1 MAVLVMVYGHSG
13 SGKSASLRN
22 FDPEQVAVI
31 NVLGKPLPFRSSMKT
46 CILSELNPKQY
57 GEDNYTKIDTII
69 HNTKRKSIIIDD
81 ATYLMTGE
89 FMRNAKVAGYQK
101 FTDMAANFNA
111 LLMRAKELPDDVIV
125 YFFGHSERDGEGG
138 EKFKTIGKLLDE
150 KVCVE
155 GYFTIVL
162 KTVVQ
167 DGRYL
172 FSPRNDGM
180 DTVKTPLGMFNDA
193 LIENDLAAVDKTIR
207 EYYNIPVQ
215 PESKGE

>member
-31 NVLGKPLPFRSSMKT
+31 NVLGKPLPFRSNMKT
-46 CILSELNPKQY
+46 YITNDY
-57 GEDNYTKIDTII
+57 GKIDAAI
-69 HNTKRKSIIIDD
+69 HSTKRKSIIIDD

-101 FTDMAANFNA
+101 FTDMAANFNS
-111 LLMRAKELPDDVIV
+111 LLMRAKELPDDVVV
-125 YFFGHSERDGEGG
+125 YFFGHSERDGDGG

-172 FSPRNDGM
+172 FSTRNDGM
-180 DTVKTPLGMFNDA
+180 DTVKTPLGMFSDA
-193 LIENDLAAVDKTIR
+193 LIENDLAAVDKAIR
-207 EYYNIPVQ
+207 EYYNIPVK
-215 PESKGE
+215 PENKGE

>member
-46 CILSELNPKQY
+46 YITNDY
-57 GEDNYTKIDTII
+57 GKINAAI
-69 HNTKRKSIIIDD
+69 HRTKRKSIVIDD

-89 FMRNAKVAGYQK
+89 FMRNAKVTGYQK

-111 LLMRAKELPDDVIV
+111 LLMRAKELPDDVVV
-125 YFFGHSERDGEGG
+125 YFFGHSECGENCG
-138 EKFKTIGKLLDE
+138 EKFKTVGKMLDE
-150 KVCVE
+150 KVCIE

-172 FSPRNDGM
+172 FSTRNDGM

-215 PESKGE
+215 PDNKGE

>member
-1 MAVLVMVYGHSG
+1 MVYGHSG

-22 FDPEQVAVI
+22 FAPEQVAVI
-31 NVLGKPLPFRSSMKT
+31 NVLGKPLPFRSNMKT
-46 CILSELNPKQY
+46 YITN
-57 GEDNYTKIDTII
+57 NYDKIDVAI
-69 HNTKRKSIIIDD
+69 HSTKRKSIVIDD

-89 FMRNAKVAGYQK
+89 FMRNAKVAGFQK
-101 FTDMAANFNA
+101 FTDMAANFNT
-111 LLMRAKELPDDVIV
+111 LLMRAKELPDDVVV
-125 YFFGHSERDGEGG
+125 YFFGHSERDGDGG

-172 FSPRNDGM
+172 FSTRNDGM

-215 PESKGE
+215 PDNKGE

>member
-1 MAVLVMVYGHSG
+1 
-13 SGKSASLRN
+13 
-22 FDPEQVAVI
+22 
-31 NVLGKPLPFRSSMKT
+31 
-46 CILSELNPKQY
+46 
-57 GEDNYTKIDTII
+57 
-69 HNTKRKSIIIDD
+69 
-81 ATYLMTGE
+81 MTGE

-101 FTDMAANFNA
+101 FTDMAANFNT
-111 LLMRAKELPDDVIV
+111 LLMRAKELPDDVVV
-125 YFFGHSERDGEGG
+125 YFFGHSERDGDGG

-172 FSPRNDGM
+172 FSTRNDGM

-215 PESKGE
+215 PDNKGE

>member
-31 NVLGKPLPFRSSMKT
+31 NVLGKPLPFRSNMKT
-46 CILSELNPKQY
+46 YITNDY
-57 GEDNYTKIDTII
+57 GKIDIAI
-69 HNTKRKSIIIDD
+69 HSTKRKSIVIDD

-101 FTDMAANFNA
+101 FTDMAANFNT
-111 LLMRAKELPDDVIV
+111 LLMRAKELPDDVVV
-125 YFFGHSERDGEGG
+125 YFFGHSERDGDGG

-172 FSPRNDGM
+172 FSTRNDGM

-215 PESKGE
+215 PDNKGE

>member
-31 NVLGKPLPFRSSMKT
+31 NVLGKPLPFRSNMKT
-46 CILSELNPKQY
+46 YITNDY
-57 GEDNYTKIDTII
+57 GKIDAAI
-69 HNTKRKSIIIDD
+69 HSTKRKSIVIDD

-101 FTDMAANFNA
+101 FTDMAAIFNT
-111 LLMRAKELPDDVIV
+111 LLMRAKELPDDVVV
-125 YFFGHSERDGEGG
+125 YFFGHSERDGDGG

-172 FSPRNDGM
+172 FSTRNNGM

-215 PESKGE
+215 PDSKGE

>member
-22 FDPEQVAVI
+22 FNPEQVAVI
-31 NVLGKPLPFRSSMKT
+31 NVLGKPLPFRSNMKT
-46 CILSELNPKQY
+46 YITNDY
-57 GEDNYTKIDTII
+57 GKIDAAI
-69 HNTKRKSIIIDD
+69 HSTKRKSIVIDD

-111 LLMRAKELPDDVIV
+111 LLMRAKELPDDVVV
-125 YFFGHSERDGEGG
+125 YFFGHSDKGEDDK
-138 EKFKTIGKLLDE
+138 EKFKTIGKMLDE

-172 FSPRNDGM
+172 FSTRNDGM

-207 EYYNIPVQ
+207 EYYNIPAQ
-215 PESKGE
+215 NEKES

>member
-46 CILSELNPKQY
+46 YITNDY
-57 GEDNYTKIDTII
+57 GKIDAAI
-69 HNTKRKSIIIDD
+69 HSTKRKSIVIDD

-101 FTDMAANFNA
+101 FTDMAANFNT
-111 LLMRAKELPDDVIV
+111 LLMRAKELPDDVVV
-125 YFFGHSERDGEGG
+125 YFFGHSERDGDGG

-172 FSPRNDGM
+172 FSTRNDGM

-193 LIENDLAAVDKTIR
+193 LIENDLATVDKTIR

-215 PESKGE
+215 PDNKGE

>member
-31 NVLGKPLPFRSSMKT
+31 NVLGKPLPFRSNMKT
-46 CILSELNPKQY
+46 YITNDY
-57 GEDNYTKIDTII
+57 GKIDAAI
-69 HNTKRKSIIIDD
+69 HSTKRKSIVIDD

-101 FTDMAANFNA
+101 FTDMAANFNV
-111 LLMRAKELPDDVIV
+111 LLMRAKELPDDVVV
-125 YFFGHSERDGEGG
+125 YFFGHSERDGDGG

-172 FSPRNDGM
+172 FSTRNDGM
-180 DTVKTPLGMFNDA
+180 DTVKTPLGMFSDA

-207 EYYNIPVQ
+207 EYYNIPVRNEQ
-215 PESKGE
+215 EN

>member
-31 NVLGKPLPFRSSMKT
+31 NVLGKPLPFRSNMKT
-46 CILSELNPKQY
+46 YITNDY
-57 GEDNYTKIDTII
+57 GKIDAAI
-69 HNTKRKSIIIDD
+69 HSTKRKSIVIDD

-89 FMRNAKVAGYQK
+89 FMRNAKAAGYQK
-101 FTDMAANFNA
+101 FTDMAANFNT
-111 LLMRAKELPDDVIV
+111 LLMRAKELPDDVVV
-125 YFFGHSERDGEGG
+125 YFFGHSERDGDGG

-172 FSPRNDGM
+172 FSTRNDGM

-207 EYYNIPVQ
+207 EYYNIPVRNEQ
-215 PESKGE
+215 EN

>member
-31 NVLGKPLPFRSSMKT
+31 NVLGKPLPFRSNMKT
-46 CILSELNPKQY
+46 YITNDY
-57 GEDNYTKIDTII
+57 GKIDAAI
-69 HNTKRKSIIIDD
+69 HSTKRKSIVIDD

-101 FTDMAANFNA
+101 FTDMAANFNT
-111 LLMRAKELPDDVIV
+111 LLMRAKELPDDVVV
-125 YFFGHSERDGEGG
+125 YFFGHSERDGDGG

-155 GYFTIVL
+155 GYFAIVL

-172 FSPRNDGM
+172 FSTRNDGM

-207 EYYNIPVQ
+207 EYYNITVQ
-215 PESKGE
+215 PDNKGE

>member
-31 NVLGKPLPFRSSMKT
+31 NVLGKPLPFRSKIKT
-46 CILSELNPKQY
+46 LILSEYKKS
-57 GEDNYTKIDTII
+57 EHMDDYTKIDIVLRSA
-69 HNTKRKSIIIDD
+69 KRKSIVIDD

-172 FSPRNDGM
+172 FSTRNDGM

>member
-31 NVLGKPLPFRSSMKT
+31 NVLGKPLPFRSNMKT
-46 CILSELNPKQY
+46 YITNDY
-57 GEDNYTKIDTII
+57 GKIDAAI
-69 HNTKRKSIIIDD
+69 HSTKRKSIVIDD

-101 FTDMAANFNA
+101 FTDMAANFNV
-111 LLMRAKELPDDVIV
+111 LLMRAKELPDDVVV
-125 YFFGHSERDGEGG
+125 YFFGHSERDSDGG

-172 FSPRNDGM
+172 FSTRNDGM

-215 PESKGE
+215 PDNKGE

>member
-22 FDPEQVAVI
+22 FDTEQVAVI
-31 NVLGKPLPFRSSMKT
+31 NVLGKPLPFRSNMKT
-46 CILSELNPKQY
+46 YITNDY
-57 GEDNYTKIDTII
+57 GKIDAAI
-69 HNTKRKSIIIDD
+69 HSTKRKSIVIDD

-101 FTDMAANFNA
+101 FTDMAANFNT
-111 LLMRAKELPDDVIV
+111 LLMRAKELPDDVVV
-125 YFFGHSERDGEGG
+125 YFFGHSERDGDGG

-172 FSPRNDGM
+172 FSTRNDGM

-215 PESKGE
+215 PDSKGE

>member
-1 MAVLVMVYGHSG
+1 MLRKTKIVCTLGPSTDDENVMRSLIEEGMNVARFNFSHGGHEEQFG
-13 SGKSASLRN
+13 RLTMLRKLRGEMKRPVAALLDTKGPEIRLKEFASGKVELKNGQTFTLTTEDIVGDESR
-22 FDPEQVAVI
+22 VAI
-31 NVLGKPLPFRSSMKT
+31 
-46 CILSELNPKQY
+46 
-57 GEDNYTKIDTII
+57 
-69 HNTKRKSIIIDD
+69 
-81 ATYLMTGE
+81 TY
-89 FMRNAKVAGYQK
+89 
-101 FTDMAANFNA
+101 
-111 LLMRAKELPDDVIV
+111 KELPDDVVV
-125 YFFGHSERDGEGG
+125 YFFGHSERDGDGG

-172 FSPRNDGM
+172 FSTRNDGM

-215 PESKGE
+215 PDNKGE

>member
-22 FDPEQVAVI
+22 FDPKQVAVI
-31 NVLGKPLPFRSSMKT
+31 NVLGKPLPFRSNMKT
-46 CILSELNPKQY
+46 YITNDY
-57 GEDNYTKIDTII
+57 GKIDAAI
-69 HNTKRKSIIIDD
+69 HNTKRKSIVIDD
-81 ATYLMTGE
+81 ATYLMTSE
-89 FMRNAKVAGYQK
+89 FMRNAKVSGYQK
-101 FTDMAANFNA
+101 FTEMAANFNA
-111 LLMRAKELPDDVIV
+111 LLMRAKELPDDVVI
-125 YFFGHSERDGEGG
+125 YFFGHSECNENGG
-138 EKFKTIGKLLDE
+138 EKFKTVGKMLDE
-150 KVCVE
+150 KVCIE

-172 FSPRNDGM
+172 FSTRNDGM

-215 PESKGE
+215 PDNKGE

>member
-22 FDPEQVAVI
+22 FDLKQVTVI
-31 NVLGKPLPFRSSMKT
+31 NVLGKPLPFRSNMKT
-46 CILSELNPKQY
+46 YTTNDY
-57 GEDNYTKIDTII
+57 GKIDAAI
-69 HNTKRKSIIIDD
+69 HSTKRKSIVIDD

-101 FTDMAANFNA
+101 FTEMAANFNT
-111 LLMRAKELPDDVIV
+111 LLMRAKELPDDVV
-125 YFFGHSERDGEGG
+125 YFFGHSERDGDGG

-172 FSPRNDGM
+172 FSTRNDGM

-215 PESKGE
+215 PDNKGE

>member
-13 SGKSASLRN
+13 SGKSTSLRN

-31 NVLGKPLPFRSSMKT
+31 NVLGKPLPFRSNMKT
-46 CILSELNPKQY
+46 YITNDY
-57 GEDNYTKIDTII
+57 GKIDAAI
-69 HNTKRKSIIIDD
+69 HSTKRKSIVIDD

-101 FTDMAANFNA
+101 FTDMASNFNA
-111 LLMRAKELPDDVIV
+111 LLMRAKELPDDVVV
-125 YFFGHSERDGEGG
+125 YFFGHSERDGDGG

-172 FSPRNDGM
+172 FSTRNDGM

-215 PESKGE
+215 PENKGE

>member
-31 NVLGKPLPFRSSMKT
+31 NVLGKPLPFRSNMKT
-46 CILSELNPKQY
+46 YITNDY
-57 GEDNYTKIDTII
+57 GKIDAAI
-69 HNTKRKSIIIDD
+69 HSTKRKSIVIDD

-89 FMRNAKVAGYQK
+89 FKRNTKVTGYQK
-101 FTDMAANFNA
+101 FTEMAANFNA
-111 LLMRAKELPDDVIV
+111 LLMRAKELRDDVVV
-125 YFFGHSERDGEGG
+125 YFCCHSECGENGG
-138 EKFKTIGKLLDE
+138 EKFKTVGKMLDE
-150 KVCVE
+150 KVCIE

-172 FSPRNDGM
+172 FSTRNDGM

-215 PESKGE
+215 PDNKGE

>member
-22 FDPEQVAVI
+22 FDPERVAVI
-31 NVLGKPLPFRSSMKT
+31 NVLGKPLPFRSNMKT
-46 CILSELNPKQY
+46 YITNDY
-57 GEDNYTKIDTII
+57 GKIDAAIRS
-69 HNTKRKSIIIDD
+69 TKRKSIVIDD
-81 ATYLMTGE
+81 ATYLITGE

-101 FTDMAANFNA
+101 FIDMAANFNA
-111 LLMRAKELPDDVIV
+111 LLMRAKELPDDVVV
-125 YFFGHSERDGEGG
+125 YFFGHSERDGDGG

-172 FSPRNDGM
+172 FSTRNDGM

-193 LIENDLAAVDKTIR
+193 LIENDLDTVDKTIR
-207 EYYNIPVQ
+207 KYYNIPVQ
-215 PESKGE
+215 PDNKGE

>member
-31 NVLGKPLPFRSSMKT
+31 NVLGKPLPFRSGMKT
-46 CILSELNPKQY
+46 YITNDY
-57 GEDNYTKIDTII
+57 GKIDAAI
-69 HNTKRKSIIIDD
+69 HSTKRKSIVIDD

-111 LLMRAKELPDDVIV
+111 LLMRAKELPDDAVV
-125 YFFGHSERDGEGG
+125 YFFGHSERDGDGG

-172 FSPRNDGM
+172 FSTRNDGM
-180 DTVKTPLGMFNDA
+180 DTVKTLWGCSTM
-193 LIENDLAAVDKTIR
+193 R
-207 EYYNIPVQ
+207 
-215 PESKGE
+215 

>member
-22 FDPEQVAVI
+22 FDSEQVAVI
-31 NVLGKPLPFRSSMKT
+31 NVLGKPLPFRSNMKT
-46 CILSELNPKQY
+46 YITNDY
-57 GEDNYTKIDTII
+57 GKIDAAI
-69 HNTKRKSIIIDD
+69 HSTKRKSIVIDD

-101 FTDMAANFNA
+101 FTDMAANFNT
-111 LLMRAKELPDDVIV
+111 LLMRAKELPDDVVV
-125 YFFGHSERDGEGG
+125 YFFGHSERDGDGG

-172 FSPRNDGM
+172 FSTRNDGM

-215 PESKGE
+215 PDNKGE

>member
-31 NVLGKPLPFRSSMKT
+31 NVLGKPLPFRSNMKT
-46 CILSELNPKQY
+46 YITNDY
-57 GEDNYTKIDTII
+57 GKIDAAI
-69 HNTKRKSIIIDD
+69 HSTKRKSIVIDD

-101 FTDMAANFNA
+101 FTDMAANFNT
-111 LLMRAKELPDDVIV
+111 LLMRAKELPDDVVV
-125 YFFGHSERDGEGG
+125 YFFGHSERNEDGG
-138 EKFKTIGKLLDE
+138 EKFKTVGKLLDE

-172 FSPRNDGM
+172 FSTRNDGM

-193 LIENDLAAVDKTIR
+193 LIDNDLAAVDKTIR
-207 EYYNIPVQ
+207 EYYNIPVRDEQ
-215 PESKGE
+215 EN

>member
-31 NVLGKPLPFRSSMKT
+31 NVLGKPLPFRSNMKT
-46 CILSELNPKQY
+46 YITNDY
-57 GEDNYTKIDTII
+57 GKIDVAI
-69 HNTKRKSIIIDD
+69 HSTKRKSIVIDD

-101 FTDMAANFNA
+101 FTDMAANFNT
-111 LLMRAKELPDDVIV
+111 LLMRAKELPDDVVV
-125 YFFGHSERDGEGG
+125 YFFGHSERDGDSG

-172 FSPRNDGM
+172 FSTRNDGM
-180 DTVKTPLGMFNDA
+180 DTVKTPLGMFDDA
-193 LIENDLAAVDKTIR
+193 LIENDLAAVDKAIR

-215 PESKGE
+215 PDNKGE

>member
-1 MAVLVMVYGHSG
+1 
-13 SGKSASLRN
+13 
-22 FDPEQVAVI
+22 
-31 NVLGKPLPFRSSMKT
+31 
-46 CILSELNPKQY
+46 
-57 GEDNYTKIDTII
+57 
-69 HNTKRKSIIIDD
+69 
-81 ATYLMTGE
+81 MTGE

-111 LLMRAKELPDDVIV
+111 LLMRAKELPDDVVV
-125 YFFGHSERDGEGG
+125 YFFGHSERDGDGG

-162 KTVVQ
+162 RTVVQ

-172 FSPRNDGM
+172 FSTRNDGM

-193 LIENDLAAVDKTIR
+193 LIENDLATVDKTIR

-215 PESKGE
+215 PDNKGE

>member
-22 FDPEQVAVI
+22 FDLEQVAVI
-31 NVLGKPLPFRSSMKT
+31 NVLGKPLPFRSNMKT
-46 CILSELNPKQY
+46 YTTNDY
-57 GEDNYTKIDTII
+57 GKIDAAI
-69 HNTKRKSIIIDD
+69 HSTKRKSIVIDD

-101 FTDMAANFNA
+101 FTEMAANFNT
-111 LLMRAKELPDDVIV
+111 LLMRAKELPDDVVV
-125 YFFGHSERDGEGG
+125 YFFGHSERDEGGG

-172 FSPRNDGM
+172 FSTRNDGM

-215 PESKGE
+215 PDNKGE